1 MTNEST
7 VEICK
12 RKLVEKKAELL
23 NRMNEAKK
31 DYLELDKGTDE
42 GDQSMSNFAESTFL
56 MSQERSRKNLFEI
69 ELALQR
75 IENGCYGICEETQEP
90 IEEDR
95 LMAIPWTRLSI
106 EGAELKESINKR
118 FAVVSSRT

>member
-1 MTNEST
+1 M
-7 VEICK
+7 K
-12 RKLVEKKAELL
+12 Q
-23 NRMNEAKK
+23 KK